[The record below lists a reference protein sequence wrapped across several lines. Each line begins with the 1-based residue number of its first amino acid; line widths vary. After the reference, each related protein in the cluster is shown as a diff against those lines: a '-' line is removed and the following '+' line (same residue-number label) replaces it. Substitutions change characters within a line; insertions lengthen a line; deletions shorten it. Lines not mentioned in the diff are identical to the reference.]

1 MNSADDFRS
10 GQSLSREPSRQGMK
24 FMVERNHINVLRR
37 EVLRRVAESFL
48 HDADFGKSVE
58 RIPFV
63 MRPKNTKPSRCCIYK
78 DRAILRF
85 RVMAALGFRLE
96 DEEDDSTPLSV
107 YAEKALER
115 EQPSAPIL
123 TVCDTACQGCIPARY
138 YVTDACQNC
147 IAHPCIGSCHF
158 GAIQH
163 IKGRSYID
171 PEKCRNCG
179 MCHDACPYQAIVRLS
194 VPCEDA
200 CPVKAIHK
208 GENGRAEIDI
218 TKCIS
223 CGRCMRA
230 CPFGTVIERSE
241 IVDVLSAMK
250 AGKHLTAMMAPA
262 IVGQFPGN
270 LKRVVEALRELGF
283 SEVLEVASG
292 ADVTT
297 KREAAEFVERMKH
310 GERFMTTSCCPGY
323 VEAVR
328 LHLPEMAPFV
338 SSTSTPMHYC
348 AEIAKE
354 RFPCTTTVFIGPCV
368 AKRREALYDPI
379 VDYVLTFEEVGALL
393 EAKTSTYP
401 PARNTR
407 SVMARRAMA
416 GDMPFPAVSPP
427 RSRRR
432 S

>member
-1 MNSADDFRS
+1 M
-10 GQSLSREPSRQGMK
+10 
-24 FMVERNHINVLRR
+24 
-37 EVLRRVAESFL
+37 
-48 HDADFGKSVE
+48 
-58 RIPFV
+58 
-63 MRPKNTKPSRCCIYK
+63 
-78 DRAILRF
+78 
-85 RVMAALGFRLE
+85 
-96 DEEDDSTPLSV
+96 
-107 YAEKALER
+107 
-115 EQPSAPIL
+115 
-123 TVCDTACQGCIPARY
+123 
-138 YVTDACQNC
+138 
-147 IAHPCIGSCHF
+147 
-158 GAIQH
+158 
-163 IKGRSYID
+163 
-171 PEKCRNCG
+171 
-179 MCHDACPYQAIVRLS
+179 
-194 VPCEDA
+194 
-200 CPVKAIHK
+200 
-208 GENGRAEIDI
+208 
-218 TKCIS
+218 
-223 CGRCMRA
+223 
-230 CPFGTVIERSE
+230 
-241 IVDVLSAMK
+241 
-250 AGKHLTAMMAPA
+250 
-262 IVGQFPGN
+262 GQFPGN

-354 RFPCTTTVFIGPCV
+354 RFPGTTTVFIGPCV

-393 EAKTSTYP
+393 EPKTSTYP

-407 SVMARRAMA
+407 SVMAHRAMA

-432 S
+432 SETTSKSLPCMSTDFPSPGYANSRATQPRTVPATSLKSWPVKGGCVGGAGVIGDKIKVTKAVESFAKSGM